1 MCDVFFM
8 TGKYFFVKVS
18 LKEQH
23 EEHRL
28 LQKLVLGL
36 FKISFRLK
44 IWHVFMWQLL
54 EILDVFNT
62 FFLKQIFW
70 RKTLFRKS
78 EYRFLVESTTLKVQ
92 DWKRNISKQIEDSK
106 M

>member
-8 TGKYFFVKVS
+8 TGKNFFVEVS

-44 IWHVFMWQLL
+44 IWHVFIWQLL

-62 FFLKQIFW
+62 FFLKQIFGNP
-70 RKTLFRKS
+70 

-92 DWKRNISKQIEDSK
+92 H
-106 M
+106 